1 MKSNNVQLD
10 KLTKRPIQ
18 YWFEDGI
25 GELVTGGLFFLI
37 GINFCIQAA
46 ITSPQIKAIIS
57 LTSVI
62 IIGGGVILARKLI
75 SRIKEQ
81 IIYPRTGYV
90 SYPKRPS
97 KGKVA
102 ITIGSTVT
110 VAIFVIFLGSTTST
124 FDWTPIVI
132 SAICGGLMFY
142 QAVQT
147 GVYRLYIES
156 ALAVLIGIIIAF
168 LEIGDMF
175 SSGIFF
181 IIFGLV
187 LMIGGGCALHSYFK
201 KAPPITNKEF

>member
-10 KLTKRPIQ
+10 RLTKRPIQ

-37 GINFCIQAA
+37 GINFCLQAA
-46 ITSPQIKAIIS
+46 ITSPQIKATVS
-57 LTSVI
+57 LSSVI
-62 IIGGGVILARKLI
+62 IIGGGVILGRKLI
-75 SRIKEQ
+75 GRIKEK

-90 SYPKRPS
+90 TYSKRPS

-102 ITIGSTVT
+102 ITIGSTVA
-110 VAIFVIFLGSTTST
+110 VAILVILLGSSTST

-132 SAICGGLMFY
+132 SVICGGLMFY

-147 GVYRLYIES
+147 GIFRLYIES

-168 LEIGDMF
+168 LGIGDMF

-181 IIFGLV
+181 IIYGLILV
-187 LMIGGGCALHSYFK
+187 FGGGCALYSYFK
-201 KAPPITNKEF
+201 NAPPITNKEF